1 MSLSSDEVNLLVYR
15 YLQESGFRHS
25 AFTFGHESL
34 LARTPAVESDV
45 PYGSLV
51 GLLQKGL
58 QFLEI
63 ERHVREDGTEAPHD
77 HMTRPFEDAK
87 ARVTGEPPSRSHHAS
102 RNAKGVYCALRLC
115 FPSVPRPRLAM
126 TLIQGAT
133 KRAKHCQAAALTLPP
148 RRLRPFPLSSP
159 QPRFQQMRRTRSPWC
174 PLRRR

>member
-15 YLQESGFRHS
+15 YLQESGFRHA

-87 ARVTGEPPSRSHHAS
+87 ARATGECPGHRKSGCGNAS
-102 RNAKGVYCALRLC
+102 MLLPCGQLALQLH
-115 FPSVPRPRLAM
+115 PIRPHPA
-126 TLIQGAT
+126 
-133 KRAKHCQAAALTLPP
+133 
-148 RRLRPFPLSSP
+148 
-159 QPRFQQMRRTRSPWC
+159 
-174 PLRRR
+174 